1 MMTDDE
7 RVLATLDEYADAYC
21 AKDLD
26 RLMAIFIAGDD
37 VSLIGTGGDELCSGK
52 DAIVS
57 VFSRNFNEASA
68 TRFQWGW
75 KDVAIHGDAA
85 TVAIS
90 LVIHLT
96 TDDEAIEVPLRWTV
110 SLVRV
115 RQDWKWVHRHAS
127 SAAISQVAGA
137 AYPSSVKQTK

>member
-1 MMTDDE
+1 MTDDE

-37 VSLIGTGGDELCSGK
+37 VSFIGTGGDELCSGR
-52 DAIVS
+52 DEIYS

-90 LVIHLT
+90 LVIYMT
-96 TDDEAIEVPLRWTV
+96 TDVEAIEVPLRWTV

-115 RQDWKWVHRHAS
+115 GEEWKWVHRHAS
-127 SAAISQVAGA
+127 SAAISQEAGT
-137 AYPSSVKQTK
+137 AYPSGAKQAK